1 MNARSLAGAVFFLS
15 GASALVYQVAW
26 QRILALASGV
36 SIYSITLIVGAFM
49 AGLGAGSHLGGVL
62 SARFGARAA
71 LLGFALLEIGIGV
84 VGALS
89 PAVYYDVLYQ
99 RGAHLFRSPWEAGT
113 LHFAALLVPTALMG
127 MSLPLLVRG
136 VVRDAASAGRTIG
149 TLYGINVLGAACGAL
164 LTPWLLIRFFG
175 IRGAVLWA
183 AAGNLAAGLIALLA
197 LRLFAG
203 SLADVDDSPPQ
214 AADAGARRP
223 FALWLALYALSGFA
237 ALALEILWF
246 RVMDVAVKS
255 MAFTFGT
262 VLFVYLL
269 GSALGSLL
277 GARLAPRMQE
287 PLRLFLLAQCGILAY
302 SGLALGALVWLPE
315 DAPGLAWYVDYWRL
329 YDGFKLGQDWDLA
342 TLFRL
347 YLLQP
352 LFLYGPPTLLM
363 GLSFPILQSAVH
375 DDPRTT
381 GRKVGLLQA
390 ANIVGC
396 VAGSMLV
403 GLVALTRLGTTQ
415 TLRWLLGLGI
425 GFALL
430 GLVTSRRRGAFL
442 ALAGVLLGLIA
453 WFPDQQAFWLR
464 LHGRGRDDSIAD
476 EDTTGVGAMTR
487 VPWNREIWNLSFNGK
502 GQGSLPFFEGH
513 VVMGAVPV
521 LVHPEPRDVA
531 IVGLGTGGTA
541 WAAAC
546 RKETR
551 SLTVFE
557 LSGSQPRLLERME
570 TMAALP
576 DLLELRRDA
585 RFSLRVADGRN
596 AIEQGDALY
605 DVIEQDPIFPDRAF
619 SGNLYSVEYFQR
631 CARKLKRG
639 GILCSWA
646 PTPRIFAAMAE
657 AFPHLLGT
665 PDRLVVL
672 ATNEPLHVDLRGWT
686 ERLDSRPVL
695 DYLGESAHGRILHRL
710 RKLQP
715 LTVQGMWDVKPNR
728 DLEPKDEFRT
738 PY

>member
-1 MNARSLAGAVFFLS
+1 LNARSLASAVFFLS
-15 GASALVYQVAW
+15 GVSALVYQVAW

-36 SIYSITLIVGAFM
+36 SIYSITMIVGAFM
-49 AGLGAGSHLGGVL
+49 AGLGTGSHLGGLL
-62 SARFGARAA
+62 STRLSPKAA
-71 LLGFALLEIGIGV
+71 LRGFALLEIAIGLA
-84 VGALS
+84 GALS
-89 PAVYYDVLYQ
+89 PSVYYDLLYL

-149 TLYGINVLGAACGAL
+149 TLYGINVLGAALGAL

-183 AAGNLAAGLIALLA
+183 AAGNLAAGLVALLA
-197 LRLFAG
+197 QRLFAG
-203 SLADVDDSPPQ
+203 SLMDGHEP
-214 AADAGARRP
+214 AAVPTPGARRP
-223 FALWLALYALSGFA
+223 FALWLLLYALSGFV

-262 VLFVYLL
+262 VLFIYLL
-269 GSALGSLL
+269 GSALGSLI
-277 GARLAPRMQE
+277 GARLTPRARDS
-287 PLRLFLLAQCGILAY
+287 LRLFLLAQCAILVY
-302 SGLALGALVWLPE
+302 SGLALGAVAWLPA
-315 DAPGLAWYVDYWRL
+315 DTPVLAWFVEYWRL

-342 TLFRL
+342 TLARL

-352 LFLYGPPTLLM
+352 MFLYGPPTLLM
-363 GLSFPILQSAVH
+363 GLSFPILQGAVH

-381 GRKVGLLQA
+381 GRKVGFLQA

-396 VAGSMLV
+396 VAGSLLV
-403 GLVALTRLGTTQ
+403 GLVALDRLGTTD
-415 TLRWLLGLGI
+415 TLRCLLGLGI
-425 GFALL
+425 GFAAL
-430 GLVTSRRRGAFL
+430 GMVVSKLRVAFV
-442 ALAGVLLGLIA
+442 ALAAVLAGLIA
-453 WFPDQQAFWLR
+453 WFPSQERFWLR
-464 LHGRGRDDSIAD
+464 LHGRAGDDSIAD

-487 VPWNREIWNLSFNGK
+487 VPWNRDIWNLSFNGK

-521 LVHPEPRDVA
+521 LVHPEPREIA

-551 SLTVFE
+551 AITVFE

-576 DLLELRRDA
+576 DLLELRRDP
-585 RFSLRVADGRN
+585 RVRLLVADGRN
-596 AIEQGDALY
+596 AIEHGDALY

-631 CARKLKRG
+631 CARRLKPG

-646 PTPRIFAAMAE
+646 PTPRIFAALAE

-672 ATNEPLHVDLRGWT
+672 ATREPLHVDLATWLA
-686 ERLDSRPVL
+686 RLDSQAVV
-695 DYLGESAHGRILHRL
+695 DYLGEAAHGRIVNRL

-715 LTVQGMWDVKPNR
+715 LTVQGMWNVKPNR
-728 DLEPKDEFRT
+728 DLEPRDEFRT
-738 PY
+738 PE